1 MVEVSKTK
9 TPFALSD
16 CIEATKQGTNL
27 DDLNYFFICEE
38 KEVFARNPKKPIRLR
53 FGAKTKEEAEDYLEK
68 FKMMVP
74 NSYHYDFRIEEVDK
88 VALKKL
94 HKK

>member
-1 MVEVSKTK
+1 MEVSNKT
-9 TPFALSD
+9 TPFSKD
-16 CIEATKQGTNL
+16 CISFEKNDANIE
-27 DDLNYFFICEE
+27 DLNYFFICEE

-74 NSYHYDFRIEEVDK
+74 NSYHYDFRIEKVDK
-88 VALKKL
+88 ASLKK
-94 HKK
+94 K